1 MVMCVA
7 EMTRK
12 TLLRTIKKSFGR
24 YMAIMA
30 IMLLGVGLFSGLKI
44 SKIAMVDEY
53 NGYVEET
60 GLFDFHLLS
69 TLGFSEDDAQAVS
82 TLPGVETAECC
93 FSADTLL
100 SFDGSESAYKIFT
113 LPDEINKLTLVAG
126 RLPES
131 GTECVADASVFSE
144 SDIGSVLQISDN
156 NEDSVRE
163 QFAQT
168 EYTIVGIVKTPLYI
182 GSGRGTTAIGGGT
195 LEGFVFMDSES
206 VKSEIYTDIWLSLTE
221 RAYVYSDEYKE
232 IIERY
237 TSAVTELC
245 DSMVQDRYEAL
256 TANIP
261 PDQLPYAD
269 ILQPSAYVLTRESNE
284 DYVSFQRDTQIV
296 YGVSNIF
303 PVFFFLVAILI
314 CITTMSRMVDEER
327 TQIGSLKA
335 MGYGSFEI
343 SKKYILYASSAS
355 FIGWLIGFFVGTG
368 LIPQVLWMVYG
379 SIYRFAS
386 LSYLFSP
393 SLAIGTLAVCLV
405 CSISAV
411 LFSCYKELSQTPAQ
425 AMRPKAPKNGKRVFL
440 EFIPFLWKSLS
451 FLMKVSVRNVFRYKK
466 RLIMM
471 MLGISGCTALL
482 VAGFGIRDSVQNVAN
497 YQYDEIMKYDLSV
510 IFAKD
515 LSAAAVESFL
525 IDSGMKK
532 ENSAFLN
539 ISSAEIFANNT
550 SGDASLVI
558 SDSSDL
564 SAFLNFHRGEEEIPY
579 PADDDAIISKKL
591 ARDLSLGAGD
601 SLELETADGKKL
613 MLTVSGVFD
622 NYVNDYVY
630 ISADTCAEQC
640 GSVPAYNS
648 VYIITDKNCNEA
660 ASELLNIE
668 NVSHVSL
675 NEDMRMRIN
684 NSLSSIDYIV
694 LLVVVC
700 AGALAFIVMYNLTN
714 INIIERTREI
724 ATIGVIGF
732 YPRESAS
739 YVLRENLILSG
750 IGAVL
755 GLVLGKLLHKF
766 IMSMIVVGGVMFDD
780 RISLF
785 SYAVSLILT
794 IVFALIVNIVMYG
807 KLKKI
812 PLAESLKTV
821 E

>member
-1 MVMCVA
+1 MISMA
-7 EMTRK
+7 EVTRK
-12 TLLRTIKKSFGR
+12 TLFRTIKKSFGR

-30 IMLLGVGLFSGLKI
+30 IMLLGVGFFSGLKI
-44 SKIAMVDEY
+44 SKTAMVDEY
-53 NGYVEET
+53 NGYAQKT
-60 GLFDFHLLS
+60 NLFDYHLLS
-69 TLGFSEDDAQAVS
+69 TLGFSKDDVDAFAALS
-82 TLPGVETAECC
+82 GVETAEGC
-93 FSADTLL
+93 FGADTLL
-100 SFDGSESAYKIFT
+100 SFDGSESAYKIYT

-131 GTECVADASVFSE
+131 DTECVADASVFSE

-156 NEDSVRE
+156 NEDSVLE
-163 QFAQT
+163 QFAQN
-168 EYTIVGIVKTPLYI
+168 EYTVVGIVKSPLHI
-182 GSGRGTTAIGGGT
+182 GTGHGTTAIGSGT
-195 LEGFVFMDSES
+195 LEGFVFIKPES
-206 VKSEIYTDIWLSLTE
+206 IKSETYTDIWLSLTE
-221 RAYVYSDEYKE
+221 KAYVYSDEYKE
-232 IIERY
+232 
-237 TSAVTELC
+237 VTQKYESNVKELC
-245 DSMVQDRYEAL
+245 ESVVQDRYEGLTADIPPEQLAL
-256 TANIP
+256 TDIP
-261 PDQLPYAD
+261 
-269 ILQPSAYVLTRESNE
+269 QPSGYVLTRESNE
-284 DYVSFQRDTQIV
+284 DYVSFERDTQIV
-296 YGVSNIF
+296 HGISNIF

-335 MGYGSFEI
+335 MGYSSFEI

-379 SIYRFAS
+379 SMYSFGS

-393 SLAIGTLAVCLV
+393 SLAIGTLAVCLT
-405 CSISAV
+405 CSVLAV
-411 LFSCYKELSQTPAQ
+411 LFSCYKELAQTPAQ

-440 EFIPFLWKSLS
+440 EFIPFLWKRLS

-471 MLGISGCTALL
+471 ILGISGCTALL
-482 VAGFGIRDSVQNVAN
+482 VAGFGIKDSVQNVAN
-497 YQYDEIMKYDLSV
+497 YQYDEIMKYDLGV
-510 IFAKD
+510 TFAKE
-515 LSAAAVESFL
+515 LSADEAEDFL

-532 ENSAFLN
+532 EDCTFLST
-539 ISSAEIFANNT
+539 SSAEIFANNT

-564 SAFLNFHRGEEEIPY
+564 SVFLDFRIGEEAIPY
-579 PADDDAIISKKL
+579 PADGDAIISKKL
-591 ARDLSLGAGD
+591 ARDLSVGVDD
-601 SLELETADGKKL
+601 SFELETADGKKL
-613 MLTVSGVFD
+613 SLTVSGVFD

-630 ISADTCAEQC
+630 ISAGTCAKQWE
-640 GSVPAYNS
+640 SVPAYNS
-648 VYIITDKNCNEA
+648 AYIITDKDCNEA
-660 ASELLNIE
+660 ASELLNIG
-668 NVSHVSL
+668 NVSYVGL
-675 NEDMRMRIN
+675 NEDMRTRIN
-684 NSLSSIDYIV
+684 NSLASIDYIV

-732 YPRESAS
+732 YPRESAA

-750 IGAVL
+750 VGAVL
-755 GLVLGKLLHKF
+755 GLALGKLLHKF

-785 SYAVSLILT
+785 SYAISLILT
-794 IVFALIVNIVMYG
+794 IVFALIVNVVMYG